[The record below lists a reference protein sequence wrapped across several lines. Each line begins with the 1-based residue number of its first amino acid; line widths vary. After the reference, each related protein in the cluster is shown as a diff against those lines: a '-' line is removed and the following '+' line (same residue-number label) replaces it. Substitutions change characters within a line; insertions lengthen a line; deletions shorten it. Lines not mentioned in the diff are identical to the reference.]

1 MGASNTQRLIEA
13 AAAEGTID
21 LGGVQTTASG
31 ADKVGFFGTAPTTK
45 PTALTPAVVAAD
57 SFTHTAPSSDDFAI
71 QALTDSGGFGFKTA
85 DEGHSVLKVLKNAI
99 QRIEELEDKLQTI
112 GFLT

>member
-1 MGASNTQRLIEA
+1 
-13 AAAEGTID
+13 AEGTID

-31 ADKVGFFGTAPTTK
+31 ADKVGFSGTAPTTK
-45 PTALTPAVVAAD
+45 PTALPPAGVAAD
-57 SFTHTAPSSDDFAI
+57 SFTHAAPSSDAFPI
-71 QALTDSGGFGFKTA
+71 QALTDSAGLGLGTA
-85 DEGHSVLKVLKNAI
+85 DEGHSVLKVLKNAS

>member
-13 AAAEGTID
+13 AATEGTID
-21 LGGVQTTASG
+21 LGGIQTTANG
-31 ADKVGFFGTAPTTK
+31 ADKAGFFGTAPATK
-45 PTALTPAVVAAD
+45 PTALTAAAVAAA

-85 DEGHSVLKVLKNAI
+85 DEGHSVLKALKNAI
-99 QRIEELEDKLQTI
+99 LRIEELEDKLQAI
-112 GFLT
+112 GLLT